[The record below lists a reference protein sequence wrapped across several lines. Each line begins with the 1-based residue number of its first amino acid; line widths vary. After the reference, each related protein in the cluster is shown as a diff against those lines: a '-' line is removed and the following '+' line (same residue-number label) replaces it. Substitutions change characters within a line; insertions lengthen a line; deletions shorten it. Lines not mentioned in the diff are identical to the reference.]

1 MDIIGQS
8 PLHLLEQ
15 DPGWPKMAR
24 ESRRHQGHLIL
35 FIAATEQSQLA
46 TEGHHL
52 RRDASCCWR
61 WPKKRRDLQGIMGET
76 WGLSRNVLAEN
87 TFQGGC
93 DWGIIKLL
101 YTSRETLHA
110 CNGHQNPRLFSVQK
124 QGLTGNQGGS
134 DTLPVTAGGFFSYFL
149 ATLRT
154 HTLQSWHEILA
165 KNSLPS
171 ETTLLA
177 RFQLPSW
184 ISRFPSS
191 CCLSHSFC
199 TSQSLPGNNTKTL
212 YCMWAV
218 LKSSAIPLHRLVDRD
233 SYSGRKYVIL
243 NQPGRFMTLLSSST
257 TNQQIWIMSLC
268 KIHFLGV
275 KEWTHVKPQ
284 NSNSNL

>member
-134 DTLPVTAGGFFSYFL
+134 DTLPVTAGCFFHISWLHYAPTPFKADMKSLQKIVYHQKQHCWLVSSFHLGFPGFL
-149 ATLRT
+149 
-154 HTLQSWHEILA
+154 
-165 KNSLPS
+165 
-171 ETTLLA
+171 
-177 RFQLPSW
+177 
-184 ISRFPSS
+184 
-191 CCLSHSFC
+191 
-199 TSQSLPGNNTKTL
+199 
-212 YCMWAV
+212 
-218 LKSSAIPLHRLVDRD
+218 PLVA
-233 SYSGRKYVIL
+233 
-243 NQPGRFMTLLSSST
+243 
-257 TNQQIWIMSLC
+257 
-268 KIHFLGV
+268 
-275 KEWTHVKPQ
+275 
-284 NSNSNL
+284 